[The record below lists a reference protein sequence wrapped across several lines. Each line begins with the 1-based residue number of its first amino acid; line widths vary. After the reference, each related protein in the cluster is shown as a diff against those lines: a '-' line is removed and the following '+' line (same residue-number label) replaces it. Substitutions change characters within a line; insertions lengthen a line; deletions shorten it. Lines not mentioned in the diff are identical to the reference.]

1 MCCDVKGRSWP
12 RWGRCSRRNSKCEGL
27 VARTSLW
34 KKLSETDQGRQ
45 VAEGTVRMR
54 LKREA
59 GLEGYSSGS
68 DQQVRRPWDTVR
80 ASVAGVEWGRGED
93 GGVHRR
99 PRG

>member
-1 MCCDVKGRSWP
+1 MFHGQKLYSIPLFWRVTIHISIFKFLRDYI
-12 RWGRCSRRNSKCEGL
+12 
-27 VARTSLW
+27 
-34 KKLSETDQGRQ
+34 KKVFLIDQGRQ